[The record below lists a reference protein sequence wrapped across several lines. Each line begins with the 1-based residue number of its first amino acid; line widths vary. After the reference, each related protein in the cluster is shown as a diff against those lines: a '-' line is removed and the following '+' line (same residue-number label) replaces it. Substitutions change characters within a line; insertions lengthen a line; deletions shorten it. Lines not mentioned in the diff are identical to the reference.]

1 MSYIN
6 TQTDNNQLNTDKA
19 TLITDIQTTINKLTD
34 QKDSLNSTTDSALI
48 TTITSRIS
56 ELKILQEKISAYQGR
71 INTVY
76 SGNVANA
83 QTLGSHQTV
92 AEEIMNAEKKNND
105 ERLAMLNAEKY
116 NKVRLIQNNVYY
128 GKYYNAHKQIMKTIF
143 LVCVPILILLILGNM
158 GYIPPNLKSII
169 IMIIIVIG
177 CVSIGYQIIDLTNRD
192 NMNFDAYNWK
202 FNKKLAP
209 PIETNVTPFD
219 PWATPS
225 ISLGC
230 VNGGCCPVGY
240 EYKLT
245 PDNKCVVKS
254 TTS

>member
-1 MSYIN
+1 MANNSAK
-6 TQTDNNQLNTDKA
+6 TDNDNLKRYITNVTNQIDNAVNNLQYEISN
-19 TLITDIQTTINKLTD
+19 
-34 QKDSLNSTTDSALI
+34 NSTNTALVNKN
-48 TTITSRIS
+48 TERIKWLND
-56 ELKILQEKISAYQGR
+56 LKTEIGDYQGLT
-71 INTVY
+71 NTVY
-76 SGNVANA
+76 TNNSNNA
-83 QTLGSHQTV
+83 QTLGEFQSRAQKII
-92 AEEIMNAEKKNND
+92 AEESKNND

-209 PIETNVTPFD
+209 PIQTNVAPFD

-230 VNGGCCPVGY
+230 VNGACCPVGY

-245 PDNKCVVKS
+245 PDNKCVLKS
-254 TTS
+254 TSS